1 MASGCSKLLVD
12 IAAGSE
18 VGLSEPTV
26 APKRGPVFLR
36 GPGGLG
42 FSVTQRPC
50 GTECWPPSHHSSF
63 FSAHHGLCPRRLTC
77 LDSVN
82 RVPHPLAPG

>member
-1 MASGCSKLLVD
+1 M
-12 IAAGSE
+12 
-18 VGLSEPTV
+18 GLSEPPA

-36 GPGGLG
+36 GPGGLRL
-42 FSVTQRPC
+42 SVIQHPC

-63 FSAHHGLCPRRLTC
+63 VSAHHGLCPTRLTC

-82 RVPHPLAPG
+82 RVPHPPASS

>member
-12 IAAGSE
+12 VAAGSE
-18 VGLSEPTV
+18 VGLSELTV

-42 FSVTQRPC
+42 FSVTQHPC

-63 FSAHHGLCPRRLTC
+63 FSAIMVC
-77 LDSVN
+77 
-82 RVPHPLAPG
+82 APEG